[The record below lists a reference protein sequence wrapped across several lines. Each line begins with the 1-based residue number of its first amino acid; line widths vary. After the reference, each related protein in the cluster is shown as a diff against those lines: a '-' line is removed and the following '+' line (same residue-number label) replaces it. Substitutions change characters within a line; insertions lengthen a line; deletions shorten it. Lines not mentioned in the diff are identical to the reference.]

1 MNHLPSNIGQSIQ
14 VQLRPSGDDFDP
26 ANHNHNF
33 HSYPAVAGW
42 NYDER
47 ESTLVINKKFTG
59 VPTPFDAFLQSWLF
73 FGLIATVARTDQP
86 FKATDFTEKGIG
98 NYVHTK
104 TLNEHLKKWKE
115 SELSKKDGLFDRM
128 IRAEAALVKAR
139 RVVLKYC
146 SYDTEKEL
154 PWSHPYFID
163 SEIAL
168 SLMVLGE
175 TLAAAKEK
183 IVKQADLPHIR
194 GWYGDAN
201 EGWGT
206 PRCIIKRMKDDK
218 WCKRTVQTLRGQLR
232 NHATSFLAAWAAH
245 QQAHIHFRGHE
256 FCTENECNSKSENE
270 DKKYQTKHHDIYC
283 TGSNCRQLGPKI
295 QDLVNILDNDNFP
308 LLTLK
313 VSGQGKAVSVD
324 DVKAIDYM
332 PHTTYA
338 TFSHIWSDGYGN
350 ETANEL
356 WQCQLRF
363 FYELLQNGKL
373 KQDIPFYIDTLAV
386 PVGEAHK
393 PQRKKAIRK
402 INEVFHHAA
411 YTIVIDSGL
420 SNMQPGDGY
429 ELLAMKI
436 LASGWM
442 RRLWTLEEA
451 YLSDRLMIN
460 FDKIQLLD
468 VDNDVEGGY
477 GKAGDSLSSNVAD
490 VAQSYFHNIL
500 GPQRRKR
507 RANLDQHGNFVPTGG
522 VEGVGLLASVWQAS
536 RWRVGEFPG
545 LVAFKFLTRIH
556 RRPHIQNTKRWLWQ
570 PS

>member
-59 VPTPFDAFLQSWLF
+59 VPIPFDAFLQSWLF

-232 NHATSFLAAWAAH
+232 NHATSFLAAWPPTNKRTSTSGVMSSAPKTSVIPSQRMKARNTRPNITIFIARDPIAVSWGQKYKILSTFSITTTFH
-245 QQAHIHFRGHE
+245 SSHL
-256 FCTENECNSKSENE
+256 
-270 DKKYQTKHHDIYC
+270 KYQDKVKRYPSMMSKLSTICHTQLMPRSPISGRMATEMRPRMSC
-283 TGSNCRQLGPKI
+283 GNANFGSFT
-295 QDLVNILDNDNFP
+295 NFF
-308 LLTLK
+308 K
-313 VSGQGKAVSVD
+313 
-324 DVKAIDYM
+324 M
-332 PHTTYA
+332 
-338 TFSHIWSDGYGN
+338 GN
-350 ETANEL
+350 
-356 WQCQLRF
+356 
-363 FYELLQNGKL
+363 
-373 KQDIPFYIDTLAV
+373 
-386 PVGEAHK
+386 
-393 PQRKKAIRK
+393 
-402 INEVFHHAA
+402 
-411 YTIVIDSGL
+411 
-420 SNMQPGDGY
+420 
-429 ELLAMKI
+429 
-436 LASGWM
+436 
-442 RRLWTLEEA
+442 
-451 YLSDRLMIN
+451 
-460 FDKIQLLD
+460 
-468 VDNDVEGGY
+468 
-477 GKAGDSLSSNVAD
+477 
-490 VAQSYFHNIL
+490 
-500 GPQRRKR
+500 
-507 RANLDQHGNFVPTGG
+507 
-522 VEGVGLLASVWQAS
+522 
-536 RWRVGEFPG
+536 
-545 LVAFKFLTRIH
+545 
-556 RRPHIQNTKRWLWQ
+556 
-570 PS
+570 